1 MDFIKIKSLCISKD
15 TIKKVKTQVTEWD
28 KIFVNLISK
37 NDLYPEYIED
47 PYNSI
52 TKKDIT
58 QFKKCAKNLDRHV
71 LKEDT
76 QMVNK
81 HKKMSST
88 SLVVREMHTQTTK
101 GYHFVPTKIITLK
114 KADNKTYW

>member
-15 TIKKVKTQVTEWD
+15 TIKKVKTQVTEWN

-37 NDLYPEYIED
+37 NDLYPEYIKD
-47 PYNSI
+47 PYNST

-88 SLVVREMHTQTTK
+88 SLEQYK
-101 GYHFVPTKIITLK
+101 FKPK
-114 KADNKTYW
+114 